1 MAPLALV
8 TIFPPG
14 WVLQHCLG
22 LPFWHYQFVLSWWLV
37 SSSARVTS
45 VFFFWKF
52 QQGVFVRDT
61 GTHNRT
67 CISDAVFLEI
77 LSHLLEYLLVKSVEM
92 NYQCIGRMHLEA
104 NFLVQANFAF
114 YTPAPALPAQNLQ
127 LLFLNLMPLH
137 SRICVSSKRVRCWL
151 QAMGIFSY
159 WSFWELKPSIWGSR
173 GWDSK
178 YCWGPHI
185 FIGCGYIIGVNW
197 LVVLMDRRMMHPMW
211 QVYKVTGSHP
221 NGEYLKH
228 KLSQQWFTGD
238 FSRIAKC
245 LAFTFLPVES
255 CEKLF
260 C

>member
-1 MAPLALV
+1 
-8 TIFPPG
+8 
-14 WVLQHCLG
+14 
-22 LPFWHYQFVLSWWLV
+22 
-37 SSSARVTS
+37 
-45 VFFFWKF
+45 
-52 QQGVFVRDT
+52 
-61 GTHNRT
+61 
-67 CISDAVFLEI
+67 
-77 LSHLLEYLLVKSVEM
+77 
-92 NYQCIGRMHLEA
+92 MHLEA

-127 LLFLNLMPLH
+127 LLFLNLMLLH

-151 QAMGIFSY
+151 QAMGNLSF

-185 FIGCGYIIGVNW
+185 FIGY
-197 LVVLMDRRMMHPMW
+197 MW
-211 QVYKVTGSHP
+211 VYYWSKLISCLNGQEDGASDVTSLQSESEAHTP
-221 NGEYLKH
+221 NEEYLEH
-228 KLSQQWFTGD
+228 KLSHWFTGD